1 MSTTTGAG
9 PDLDSVRRRVARRLL
24 PPLFVMFVL
33 SFLDRTNVSLVKS
46 HLAVDAGI
54 SATAFGFGAGIFFV
68 GYAVLGVPSNLV
80 LHRIGARR
88 WLAVMMVVWGVLS
101 CAMALVDG
109 PVSFYVLRF
118 ALGVAEAGFF
128 PGAILYITYWFPA
141 DHRGRAT
148 GLFQAAVA
156 VASVAGNPL
165 GGGLLGLHGAL
176 GLDGWQWMFV
186 IEGLPTIAVAAVTP
200 WLLTDRPR
208 DASWLSPA
216 EREAWQ
222 ERIEASDAATA
233 ADGTAPR
240 RARDV
245 VRDSR
250 VLRLIYVY
258 FAIQLGVYAVSFW
271 LPTLVKRIGGLSELE
286 VGTLSAVPWVFA
298 LAGVIVLPWWSD
310 RSGRRRGPLL
320 VALALVGVGLLGA
333 AILPPWPGL
342 AALCVAAFGF
352 LGAQPVFWTIPPTL
366 VAGVQLAGTI
376 PLISGIGNLG
386 GFDGPYVMGV
396 AEDAT
401 GRSAAGLYL
410 VAVLVVLGLAA
421 AATFR
426 WVSTPRDRSGDRV
439 PALDSS

>member
-9 PDLDSVRRRVARRLL
+9 PDLESIRRRVARRLI

-54 SATAFGFGAGIFFV
+54 SATAFGLGAGIFFL

-88 WLAVMMVVWGVLS
+88 WLAIMMLVWGVLS
-101 CAMALVDG
+101 CAMALVSG

-118 ALGVAEAGFF
+118 ALGAAEAGFF

-141 DHRGRAT
+141 DYRGRAT

-156 VASVAGNPL
+156 VASVVGNPL
-165 GGGLLGLHGAL
+165 GGWLLGFHGVM

-186 IEGLPTIAVAAVTP
+186 IEGLPTIVVAALTP

-208 DASWLSPA
+208 DARWLRA
-216 EREAWQ
+216 EEREAWQ
-222 ERIEASDAATA
+222 ARIDQDDAPAR
-233 ADGTAPR
+233 GAPR

-271 LPTLVKRIGGLSELE
+271 LPTLVKRIGGLSELQI
-286 VGTLSAVPWVFA
+286 GLLSALPWVFA

-320 VALALVGVGLLGA
+320 VALGLVGAGLLGA

-386 GFDGPYVMGV
+386 GFVGPYVMGV

-401 GRSAAGLYL
+401 GRPAAGLYL
-410 VAVLVVLGLAA
+410 VAVLVVLGLAV

-426 WVSTPRDRSGDRV
+426 WMSAARTSDEPDLVRAD
-439 PALDSS
+439 A